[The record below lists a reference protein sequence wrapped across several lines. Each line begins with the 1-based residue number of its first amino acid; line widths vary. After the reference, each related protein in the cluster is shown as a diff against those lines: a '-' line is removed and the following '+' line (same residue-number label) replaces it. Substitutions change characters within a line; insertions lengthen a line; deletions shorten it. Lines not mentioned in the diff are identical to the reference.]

1 MTEHPLVHDSDEEET
16 YFLEASDH
24 LGVLSS
30 TREVVEQGE
39 QVWVNID
46 RVQLLA
52 SQWMQQE
59 GDPLTNASPTWY
71 ERYHFNDHTE
81 RTVNWIVV
89 LDAMNFCFW
98 AEKKQA
104 RWTIEYQGETLNG
117 YLAEAAALTRAVEE
131 KIPLWDAHYLSNM
144 TAKDLA
150 HIFRGEQTIPLF
162 EQRLQHVQEVGQIL
176 LERFDG
182 QFIHAIEQAEGN
194 AVKLALLLA
203 TYFPSFNDVTSYRNR
218 VVRFYKRA
226 QICVADIHGAFGGK
240 DWGAF
245 SDFDQLTAFADYKVP
260 QVLRHF
266 GILEYHPML
275 AERIDNQELL
285 TAGSEEEIE
294 LRAATIW
301 GCELLRREM
310 ARQGGVLTASEID
323 LRLWLLGQHSTDMR
337 PYHQTRTIYY

>member
-1 MTEHPLVHDSDEEET
+1 MTESLQLHDSDEEET
-16 YFLEASDH
+16 YFLEESDL

-39 QVWVNID
+39 QVWINID

-59 GDPLTNASPTWY
+59 RDPLTCASPAWY

-98 AEKKQA
+98 AEKKQP

-131 KIPLWDAHYLSNM
+131 QIPLWDAYYLSNM
-144 TAKDLA
+144 TSKDLA
-150 HIFRGEQTIPLF
+150 HILRGEQTIPLF
-162 EQRLQHVQEVGQIL
+162 EQRLQHVQEVGRVL

-182 QFIHAIEQAEGN
+182 QFTHAIEQVEGN

-203 TYFPSFNDVTSYRNR
+203 TCFPSFNDVTYYRNR

-240 DWGAF
+240 GWGAF
-245 SDFDQLTAFADYKVP
+245 SNFDQLTAFADYKVP

-266 GILEYHPML
+266 GILEYHPTL
-275 AERIDNQELL
+275 AGRIDNQELL

-301 GCELLRREM
+301 GCELLRREIT
-310 ARQGGVLTASEID
+310 RQGGGLTVSEID

-337 PYHQTRTIYY
+337 PYHRTRTIYY

>member
-1 MTEHPLVHDSDEEET
+1 MTESLQRPDSDEEES
-16 YFLEASDH
+16 YALEESNQ

-39 QVWVNID
+39 QVWINID
-46 RVQLLA
+46 RVRLLA
-52 SQWMQQE
+52 SQWMQHE
-59 GDPLTNASPTWY
+59 RDPFTNASPIWY
-71 ERYHFNDHTE
+71 EQYHFNDHTE

-98 AEKKQA
+98 AEKNQP
-104 RWTIEYQGETLNG
+104 RWTIEYHGETLNG

-131 KIPLWDAHYLSNM
+131 EIPLWDAHYLSNM
-144 TAKDLA
+144 TEKDLA
-150 HIFRGEQTIPLF
+150 HIFRGSQTIPLF
-162 EQRLQHVQEVGQIL
+162 EQRLQNVQEVGRVL

-182 QFIHAIEQAEGN
+182 QFTRAIEQVEGN

-203 TYFPSFNDVTSYRNR
+203 TCFPSFNDVTRYRNHI
-218 VVRFYKRA
+218 VRFYKRA
-226 QICVADIHGAFGGK
+226 QICVADIRGAFDGEG
-240 DWGAF
+240 WGAF

-260 QVLRHF
+260 QVLRHS
-266 GILEYHPML
+266 GILEYHPAL

-310 ARQGGVLTASEID
+310 AHQGGVLTASEVD
-323 LRLWLLGQHSTDMR
+323 LRLWLLGQR
-337 PYHQTRTIYY
+337 